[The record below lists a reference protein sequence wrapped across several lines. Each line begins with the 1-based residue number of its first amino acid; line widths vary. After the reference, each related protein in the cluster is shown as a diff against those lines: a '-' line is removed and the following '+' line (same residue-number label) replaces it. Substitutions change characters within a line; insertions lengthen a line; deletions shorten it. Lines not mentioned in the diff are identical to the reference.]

1 MNKEIF
7 DQVAEEFTDYVADY
21 YDSGFEDA
29 PEDINNP
36 EGFLGLFQNYLEG
49 IVEQDPSNDN
59 IEMYQ
64 HVLDHFDEVGV
75 EDINEGID
83 DEPMLIPVIEDNS
96 TARYMDGQ

>member
-7 DQVAEEFTDYVADY
+7 EQVAEEFTDYVADY

-29 PEDINNP
+29 PEDINTP
-36 EGFLGLFQNYLEG
+36 EGFLGLFQNFLEG
-49 IVEQDPSNDN
+49 LIEQDPDNDN

-64 HVLDHFDEVGV
+64 HVLDNFDEVGV
-75 EDINEGID
+75 EDINEGIE
-83 DEPMLIPVIEDNS
+83 DEPMFIPVIEDKS

>member
-29 PEDINNP
+29 PEDINTP

-49 IVEQDPSNDN
+49 IIEQDPGNDN
-59 IEMYQ
+59 IDMYQ

-83 DEPMLIPVIEDNS
+83 DEPMLIPVIEDKS